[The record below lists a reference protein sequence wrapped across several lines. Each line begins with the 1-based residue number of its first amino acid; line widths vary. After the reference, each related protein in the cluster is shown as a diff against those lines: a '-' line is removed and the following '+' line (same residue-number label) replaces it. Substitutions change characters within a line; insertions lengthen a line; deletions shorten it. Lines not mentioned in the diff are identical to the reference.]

1 MPEKNVQ
8 VNTDRGLPYERFLQF
23 GPENLTEAELL
34 AVILRTGTKED
45 SAVALA
51 EKVLALATY
60 PREGLLG
67 LHDVSVEEL
76 MEIRGIGMVKAVKL
90 KCIAELSNRMSR
102 AKAREGICFTRAD
115 HVAEYFM
122 EKLRHRDTECV
133 YLLCLDAKGQLIREK
148 KLSDGSV
155 NMALI
160 SPREIFLEA
169 LKDKAVSLILVH
181 NHPSG
186 DPTPGRSVRELTE
199 SVAKVG
205 NQMDIPLFR
214 EMAKEWKRLF
224 AGKPI
229 NKVLTIEA
237 SGIGIA
243 AIVASEFNVP
253 VVFAKKSMSI
263 NLDYNNYETKIQSFT
278 HKKIYNVIVS
288 KKFLTAEDHVLIIDD
303 FLANGCALMGLLELA
318 QEAGATVEGIGI
330 AVEKGFQQGGELIR
344 SKGIQLE
351 SLAIVESMNSE
362 TGEIVFR
369 EQPHQN

>member
-1 MPEKNVQ
+1 MPERHVQ

-133 YLLCLDAKGQLIREK
+133 YLLCLDAKGHLLKEII
-148 KLSDGSV
+148 LSIGTVKAS
-155 NMALI
+155 ML
-160 SPREIFLEA
+160 SPREVFVEA
-169 LKDKAVSLILVH
+169 LKAEAVHILLLH

-186 DPTPGRSVRELTE
+186 DPAPSAADRQITECIRELGI
-199 SVAKVG
+199 KL
-205 NQMDIPLFR
+205 DIPLIDHIIIGDNKYISF
-214 EMAKEWKRLF
+214 KEQ
-224 AGKPI
+224 G
-229 NKVLTIEA
+229 
-237 SGIGIA
+237 
-243 AIVASEFNVP
+243 
-253 VVFAKKSMSI
+253 
-263 NLDYNNYETKIQSFT
+263 
-278 HKKIYNVIVS
+278 
-288 KKFLTAEDHVLIIDD
+288 FL
-303 FLANGCALMGLLELA
+303 
-318 QEAGATVEGIGI
+318 
-330 AVEKGFQQGGELIR
+330 
-344 SKGIQLE
+344 
-351 SLAIVESMNSE
+351 
-362 TGEIVFR
+362 
-369 EQPHQN
+369 

>member
-186 DPTPGRSVRELTE
+186 DPTPSRSDRELTE
-199 SVAKVG
+199 NVAKVG
-205 NQMDIPLFR
+205 NQMDIPL
-214 EMAKEWKRLF
+214 LDH
-224 AGKPI
+224 I
-229 NKVLTIEA
+229 I
-237 SGIGIA
+237 IGDNRYT
-243 AIVASEFNVP
+243 S
-253 VVFAKKSMSI
+253 
-263 NLDYNNYETKIQSFT
+263 
-278 HKKIYNVIVS
+278 
-288 KKFLTAEDHVLIIDD
+288 
-303 FLANGCALMGLLELA
+303 
-318 QEAGATVEGIGI
+318 
-330 AVEKGFQQGGELIR
+330 
-344 SKGIQLE
+344 
-351 SLAIVESMNSE
+351 
-362 TGEIVFR
+362 FR
-369 EQPHQN
+369 EQKFLK

>member
-186 DPTPGRSVRELTE
+186 DPTPSKEDVHVTE
-199 SVAKVG
+199 
-205 NQMDIPLFR
+205 
-214 EMAKEWKRLF
+214 RLCK
-224 AGKPI
+224 A
-229 NKVLTIEA
+229 
-237 SGIGIA
+237 
-243 AIVASEFNVP
+243 
-253 VVFAKKSMSI
+253 
-263 NLDYNNYETKIQSFT
+263 
-278 HKKIYNVIVS
+278 
-288 KKFLTAEDHVLIIDD
+288 
-303 FLANGCALMGLLELA
+303 
-318 QEAGATVEGIGI
+318 
-330 AVEKGFQQGGELIR
+330 
-344 SKGIQLE
+344 
-351 SLAIVESMNSE
+351 
-362 TGEIVFR
+362 GEILGISVLDHIIIGDGTYISLKGAGFI
-369 EQPHQN
+369 

>member
-1 MPEKNVQ
+1 MPEKNAQ

-133 YLLCLDAKGQLIREK
+133 YLLCLDAK
-148 KLSDGSV
+148 
-155 NMALI
+155 
-160 SPREIFLEA
+160 
-169 LKDKAVSLILVH
+169 DKAVSLILVH

-186 DPTPGRSVRELTE
+186 DPTPSRSDRELTE
-199 SVAKVG
+199 NVAKVG
-205 NQMDIPLFR
+205 NQMDIPL
-214 EMAKEWKRLF
+214 LDH
-224 AGKPI
+224 I
-229 NKVLTIEA
+229 I
-237 SGIGIA
+237 IGDNRYT
-243 AIVASEFNVP
+243 S
-253 VVFAKKSMSI
+253 
-263 NLDYNNYETKIQSFT
+263 
-278 HKKIYNVIVS
+278 
-288 KKFLTAEDHVLIIDD
+288 
-303 FLANGCALMGLLELA
+303 
-318 QEAGATVEGIGI
+318 
-330 AVEKGFQQGGELIR
+330 
-344 SKGIQLE
+344 
-351 SLAIVESMNSE
+351 
-362 TGEIVFR
+362 FR
-369 EQPHQN
+369 EQKFLI

>member
-155 NMALI
+155 NMAL
-160 SPREIFLEA
+160 
-169 LKDKAVSLILVH
+169 SL
-181 NHPSG
+181 PE
-186 DPTPGRSVRELTE
+186 RYFWR
-199 SVAKVG
+199 
-205 NQMDIPLFR
+205 R
-214 EMAKEWKRLF
+214 
-224 AGKPI
+224 
-229 NKVLTIEA
+229 
-237 SGIGIA
+237 
-243 AIVASEFNVP
+243 
-253 VVFAKKSMSI
+253 
-263 NLDYNNYETKIQSFT
+263 
-278 HKKIYNVIVS
+278 
-288 KKFLTAEDHVLIIDD
+288 
-303 FLANGCALMGLLELA
+303 
-318 QEAGATVEGIGI
+318 
-330 AVEKGFQQGGELIR
+330 
-344 SKGIQLE
+344 
-351 SLAIVESMNSE
+351 
-362 TGEIVFR
+362 
-369 EQPHQN
+369 